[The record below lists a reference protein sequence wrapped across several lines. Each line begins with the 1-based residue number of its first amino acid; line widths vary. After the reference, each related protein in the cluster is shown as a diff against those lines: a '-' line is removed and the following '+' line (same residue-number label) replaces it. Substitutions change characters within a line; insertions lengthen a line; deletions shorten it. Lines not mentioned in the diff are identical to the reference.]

1 MISNLL
7 NKKRYA
13 WGILGIIFFYLAIT
27 LILWE
32 RLPDEIFLP
41 LRFDI
46 FRSVGFYPK
55 TIENVAFVFITT
67 VIGSFAMQIAI
78 AVLSIGKIDLF
89 SLMIISKLVD
99 LFGWLV
105 AILAPLAF
113 FVCSFANNGF
123 YLVIFYLAGAMI
135 LSREFLKLKFGY
147 KSQEKNTYKK
157 IEIEI
162 ISIFFCMY

>member
-1 MISNLL
+1 MGNTW
-7 NKKRYA
+7 NN
-13 WGILGIIFFYLAIT
+13 
-27 LILWE
+27 
-32 RLPDEIFLP
+32 IFLP
-41 LRFDI
+41 RD
-46 FRSVGFYPK
+46 YPNTLGK
-55 TIENVAFVFITT
+55 T
-67 VIGSFAMQIAI
+67 
-78 AVLSIGKIDLF
+78 DLF

-157 IEIEI
+157 NRDNFNLD
-162 ISIFFCMY
+162 FFCMY

>member
-7 NKKRYA
+7 NKKRYT
-13 WGILGIIFFYLAIT
+13 WGILGILFFYLAIT

-89 SLMIISKLVD
+89 SLMIISKFVD

-105 AILAPLAF
+105 AIAF

-135 LSREFLKLKFGY
+135 LSREFLKLKFVY

-157 IEIEI
+157 NRD
-162 ISIFFCMY
+162 

>member
-1 MISNLL
+1 MLKQIL
-7 NKKRYA
+7 NKKRYV
-13 WGILGIIFFYLAIT
+13 WGILGISFFYLTIT

-67 VIGSFAMQIAI
+67 LIGSFAIQIVSVA
-78 AVLSIGKIDLF
+78 LSIGKIDIF
-89 SLMIISKLVD
+89 SFTIISKLVD

-123 YLVIFYLAGAMI
+123 YLIIFYLVGAMI
-135 LSREFLKLKFGY
+135 LSGEFLKLKFR
-147 KSQEKNTYKK
+147 YKK
-157 IEIEI
+157 PRKDIHINNRD
-162 ISIFFCMY
+162 